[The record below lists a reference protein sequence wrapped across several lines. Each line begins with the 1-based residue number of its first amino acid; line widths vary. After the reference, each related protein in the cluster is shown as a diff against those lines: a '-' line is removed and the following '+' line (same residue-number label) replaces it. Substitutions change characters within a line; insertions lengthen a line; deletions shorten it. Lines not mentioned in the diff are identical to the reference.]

1 MGGTDNT
8 VNAITIMQAAIVR
21 AVIMVLLLLLLL
33 LLLKGSPI
41 SQSSLQMT
49 SLMKNTRRM

>member
-33 LLLKGSPI
+33 LKGSPI

-49 SLMKNTRRM
+49 SLMKNTRRT